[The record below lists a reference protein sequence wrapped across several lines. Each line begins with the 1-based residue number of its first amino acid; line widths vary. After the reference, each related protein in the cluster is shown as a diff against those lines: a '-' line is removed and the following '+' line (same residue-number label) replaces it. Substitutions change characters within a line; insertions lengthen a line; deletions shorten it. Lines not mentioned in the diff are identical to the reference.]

1 MTKLE
6 ISIDGKK
13 ESYHLPQKWDEVSIK
28 QYQELMVIAE
38 DEELKKLE
46 IKVRSISILTG
57 CDVGKIT
64 KAPMSH
70 LNKVYDKLAILTSD
84 MPNKTL
90 RNVIEIEGQEYGFI
104 PDMKDLTFGEFV
116 DIDTWMQDGY
126 RNLVDILSV
135 LYRPVVKRKGDRYKI
150 EEYKTSGRA
159 ERADIFARSMS
170 IDSVY
175 GAMVF
180 FYTIGEKLIETTRLS
195 LEMQKKKKDS
205 MELTERSMTARAL

>member
-1 MTKLE
+1 
-6 ISIDGKK
+6 
-13 ESYHLPQKWDEVSIK
+13 
-28 QYQELMVIAE
+28 
-38 DEELKKLE
+38 
-46 IKVRSISILTG
+46 
-57 CDVGKIT
+57 
-64 KAPMSH
+64 
-70 LNKVYDKLAILTSD
+70 
-84 MPNKTL
+84 
-90 RNVIEIEGQEYGFI
+90 
-104 PDMKDLTFGEFV
+104 MKDLTFGEFV

-175 GAMVF
+175 GSMVF
-180 FYTIGEKLIETTRLS
+180 FYTIGQKLIETTRLS

>member
-6 ISIDGKK
+6 LSVNGIK

-28 QYQELMVIAE
+28 QYQDLMIIAE
-38 DEELKKLE
+38 DDTLNKLE
-46 IKVRSISILTG
+46 EKIRSISILTG
-57 CDVGKIT
+57 CEVGKLT

-70 LNKVYDKLAILTSD
+70 LNKVYDRLAVLTSD
-84 MPNKTL
+84 MPNKVL
-90 RNVIEIEGQEYGFI
+90 RKVIEIDGVEYGFI
-104 PDMKDLTFGEFV
+104 PDMRDLTFGEFV

-126 RNLVDILSV
+126 RNLVDILAV
-135 LYRPVVKRKGDRYKI
+135 LYRPVVKRKGDRYRI
-150 EEYKTSGRA
+150 EDYDTVS
-159 ERADIFARSMS
+159 RADRSELFAESMS

-195 LEMQKKKKDS
+195 LETRKKRMSSMGQK
-205 MELTERSMTARAL
+205 ERRRTAKVL

>member
-64 KAPMSH
+64 KAPISH

-90 RNVIEIEGQEYGFI
+90 RNVIEIEGKE
-104 PDMKDLTFGEFV
+104 
-116 DIDTWMQDGY
+116 
-126 RNLVDILSV
+126 
-135 LYRPVVKRKGDRYKI
+135 
-150 EEYKTSGRA
+150 
-159 ERADIFARSMS
+159 
-170 IDSVY
+170 
-175 GAMVF
+175 
-180 FYTIGEKLIETTRLS
+180 
-195 LEMQKKKKDS
+195 
-205 MELTERSMTARAL
+205 